1 MATVQQYN
9 FSVHQGSDANV
20 RISLTESDSSATDLT
35 GYSVRGVVKHRYSD
49 TTALLDLSPTI
60 VSPATGGHIAVILT
74 ATSTKALPVG
84 QFVYD
89 IEKYPDNNT
98 NAVTKVLKGFF
109 NVYPEATT

>member
-20 RISLTESDSSATDLT
+20 RVTVTESDGSATDLT

-49 TTALLDLSPTI
+49 TTTLLDLSPTI
-60 VSPATGGHIAVILT
+60 ASPATSGYIDVALT

-89 IEKYPDNNT
+89 IEKYPDNNAE
-98 NAVTKVLKGFF
+98 AVTKVLKGFF

>member
-9 FSVHQGSDANV
+9 FSIHQGSDANV
-20 RISLTESDSSATDLT
+20 RVTLTESDGSATDLT
-35 GYSVRGVVKHRYSD
+35 GYSVRGIVKHRYGD
-49 TTALLDLSPTI
+49 TTTLLDLSPTI
-60 VSPATGGHIAVILT
+60 ASPATSGYIDVALT

-98 NAVTKVLKGFF
+98 EAVTKVLKGFF